1 MTLTI
6 DFSSV
11 ASWIGPAVAL
21 AAVAWFVVSGLGKL
35 RNLFARRGFDERDR
49 NEMRRRWREVEQM
62 ARQPGELGRKMAVI
76 EADKL
81 LDQALKSLSMAG
93 TTLGERLKFAAYKYP
108 DLRDVWPAHRLRNQ
122 LAHEASTH
130 LDEGMARHAL
140 AQFKRALERLGALS
154 THVHLPLHRHAG
166 RLAPLPGNHGRPL

>member
-6 DFSSV
+6 DFSSIGG
-11 ASWIGPAVAL
+11 WIGPAVAL
-21 AAVAWFVVSGLGKL
+21 AAVAWLAFSGVGKL

-49 NEMRRRWREVEQM
+49 DLARRRWREVEKLM
-62 ARQPGELGRKMAVI
+62 AQPGELGRKMAVL

-81 LDQALKSLSMAG
+81 LDEALKSLSMPG

-108 DLRDVWPAHRLRNQ
+108 DVKDVWPAHRLRNQ

-130 LDEGMARHAL
+130 LDEGMARRAL
-140 AQFKRALERLGALS
+140 AQFRRALERLGAL
-154 THVHLPLHRHAG
+154 
-166 RLAPLPGNHGRPL
+166 